1 MINFNL
7 LYIFLF
13 LFGCS
18 APQKK
23 PLSLHNYPMLNDE
36 CPSLIER
43 SIDNEKELRVKA
55 KLSNMRY
62 VDYLHKITN
71 SKRAKDYNLAVSKD

>member
-1 MINFNL
+1 MFHFNL

-23 PLSLHNYPMLNDE
+23 PLSLHNYPMINNE
-36 CPSLIER
+36 CPSLIDR
-43 SIDNEKELRVKA
+43 SIDNEEELRAKA
-55 KLSNMRY
+55 KLANMRY
-62 VDYLHKITN
+62 VDYLHTLANQPKQNDKTLG
-71 SKRAKDYNLAVSKD
+71 AK